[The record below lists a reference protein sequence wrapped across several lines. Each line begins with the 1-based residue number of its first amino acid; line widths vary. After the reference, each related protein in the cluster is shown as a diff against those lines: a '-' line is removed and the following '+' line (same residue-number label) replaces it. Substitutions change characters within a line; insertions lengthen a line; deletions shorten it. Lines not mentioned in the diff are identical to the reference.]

1 VASIDDLFVDD
12 ETGAP
17 QLIDCGLL
25 YVDLLGVSA
34 MTESRDPQQELIDL
48 HGVLRGS
55 FRDYHRSSE
64 WIATM
69 FSDLLVIA
77 TPADGAEVLSG
88 LIHLGARLQLD
99 LALKGFFLRGG
110 FSVGLFH
117 NRDDIVFGPAL
128 VESYRLEQ
136 DHAANPRV
144 VLSEHAAEYLEGHDA
159 PLLIDQDGR
168 AFIDYLA
175 PAFDDASIDIDTQLR
190 KHRSVIAQRLK
201 QHRSESGLW
210 EKYRWAADYHNDF
223 CRRKRRE
230 SPKLLIDVG
239 ASDKR
244 FSKFS

>member
-1 VASIDDLFVDD
+1 VASIDDLFVD
-12 ETGAP
+12 GSGNP
-17 QLIDCGLL
+17 QLIDCGVL

-34 MTESRDPQQELIDL
+34 MTEARDPQQELIDL
-48 HGVLRGS
+48 DGVLRGS

-77 TPADGAEVLSG
+77 TPADGPEVLSG
-88 LIHLGARLQLD
+88 LVEQGARLQLD

-117 NRDDIVFGPAL
+117 DKEDIVFGPAL
-128 VESYRLEQ
+128 VEAYELEQ
-136 DHAANPRV
+136 HRAVNPRV
-144 VLSEHAAEYLEGHDA
+144 VLSAHATQCLEGHDA

-175 PAFDDASIDIDTQLR
+175 PAFDNASIDIDSLLR
-190 KHRSVIAQRLK
+190 KHRNVIAKHLER
-201 QHRSESGLW
+201 HRSDSRQW
-210 EKYRWAADYHNDF
+210 NKYRWSADYHNMV
-223 CRRKRRE
+223 CERRRPK
-230 SPKLLIDVG
+230 SPKLLIDVR

-244 FSKFS
+244 FTELS